1 MKKAI
6 IVAATI
12 LIVFILIYFNN
23 YSFVRTFDISGYVF
37 NNDNVT
43 DNLMNGNVKS
53 NKKLSYSS
61 VHTNDAL
68 YSSRGNYYIGEK
80 NKKQINNNYPV
91 VSKDGSEI
99 VVIDD
104 VGNLVDSKWKKV
116 STVKN
121 TIVSNK
127 YLYNETDYERADSSV
142 YLFMELDNGI
152 YINLDNMNINV
163 NGKDTK
169 LPNNSFIYFSVNYL
183 RYYSLS
189 GDQYI
194 YKELGGLDR
203 SSIVTINNKKFT
215 YDDLLKKLGLKDEEE
230 KPNNIVLINDEKKE
244 EKPAT
249 KVPAD
254 KKDAPT
260 NFKEGDTVVYIK
272 PTAKL
277 KNLKGNIYSAKM
289 DLEINDPTSR
299 ISKMPTLEFYIGSS

>member
-1 MKKAI
+1 M
-6 IVAATI
+6 V
-12 LIVFILIYFNN
+12 
-23 YSFVRTFDISGYVF
+23 
-37 NNDNVT
+37 
-43 DNLMNGNVKS
+43 
-53 NKKLSYSS
+53 
-61 VHTNDAL
+61 
-68 YSSRGNYYIGEK
+68 
-80 NKKQINNNYPV
+80 
-91 VSKDGSEI
+91 
-99 VVIDD
+99 
-104 VGNLVDSKWKKV
+104 
-116 STVKN
+116 
-121 TIVSNK
+121 
-127 YLYNETDYERADSSV
+127 
-142 YLFMELDNGI
+142 
-152 YINLDNMNINV
+152 
-163 NGKDTK
+163 
-169 LPNNSFIYFSVNYL
+169 YFSVNYL

-230 KPNNIVLINDEKKE
+230 EKPNNIVLINDEKKE

-249 KVPAD
+249 KVPAE

-299 ISKMPTLEFYIGSS
+299 ISKMPTLEFYIGSSLYVRKTFGTEGTIEVSGLKPDTDYEIKAKEIAKYKLSKVVGNEKGKYIDGELVVTYVYETIPDTGVYASDYSVVVSVMSIAIFMTLVFFKKKMFN